1 MKNLANIII
10 HVILAIAF
18 LLVGFAAGLP
28 IGQSMGFSTGTEW
41 ALVQAGIVAREA
53 GVFMPVNF
61 EEGQFRVILR
71 QPGQIYKRAWRL
83 ADMHEDEDM
92 VCEDRDRNEIA
103 LAASPEHDE
112 SEETGDRS
120 SLP

>member
-1 MKNLANIII
+1 MNILTRIII
-10 HVILAIAF
+10 HVVLAMAF

-61 EEGQFRVILR
+61 EEGQFRVILK
-71 QPGQIYKRAWRL
+71 QPGHIYKRAWQL
-83 ADMHEDEDM
+83 ADRYDEEM
-92 VCEDRDRNEIA
+92 SYEDRNEIA
-103 LAASPEHDE
+103 LNNDDE
-112 SEETGDRS
+112 SICVQDQSAT
-120 SLP
+120 P